1 MKKLLFIFIL
11 FLGCKQQS
19 EVQVGL
25 PFDIQETNIASLF
38 TMTNENGRIENL
50 RMMESIFQ
58 DKSLGFE
65 CESHHNKP
73 SKYIYERLTE
83 ISKKVGSHGTLL
95 IYLNSHG
102 GGSGSNF
109 GMTASD
115 QFFKFSKALEA
126 ISKGNKVKRL
136 IVLVDTC
143 HASGSIREG
152 FQGSEQPIINIKTG
166 LCELPDYYQELIET
180 SKMRRIFGNFTFET
194 KIEVDYGKNSGA
206 YEECLIIASS
216 SAADLSIRGA
226 FASRLKNSFEKF
238 KTNKNV
244 TIAEFLKYF
253 ASLHSNTN
261 QKPHYKTIP
270 NDFILYEPLFKN
282 LPLRE
287 IPIKNRNFFNNQDKY
302 NKDFVPIPKEDL

>member
-1 MKKLLFIFIL
+1 MKKLLL
-11 FLGCKQQS
+11 FLILILGCNEKKIQT
-19 EVQVGL
+19 GF
-25 PFDIQETNIASLF
+25 PFDIQEKNIAALF

-73 SKYIYERLTE
+73 SKYIYEKLTE
-83 ISKKVGSHGTLL
+83 LSAKVGSHGTLL

-115 QFFKFSKALEA
+115 QFFKFSKALGA
-126 ISKGNKVKRL
+126 IAKGNKVKRL

-152 FQGSEQPIINIKTG
+152 FQGNEQPILNIKTG
-166 LCELPDYYQELIET
+166 MYELPDFYQETIEP
-180 SKMRRIFGNFTFET
+180 SKMRRLFGNFTFET
-194 KIEVDYGKNSGA
+194 KIEIDYGKNSGA

-226 FASRLKNSFEKF
+226 FASRLKKTFENF
-238 KTNKNV
+238 KNKDV
-244 TIAEFLKYF
+244 TIVEFLKYF

-287 IPIKNRNFFNNQDKY
+287 IPIKNRNFFNDNNKY
-302 NKDFVPIPKEDL
+302 DKDFIPLPKEVL